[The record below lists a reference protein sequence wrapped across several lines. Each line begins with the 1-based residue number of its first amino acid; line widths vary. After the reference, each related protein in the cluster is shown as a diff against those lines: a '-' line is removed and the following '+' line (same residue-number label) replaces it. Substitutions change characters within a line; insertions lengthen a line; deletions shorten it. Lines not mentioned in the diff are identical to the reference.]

1 MRYKNS
7 HNEMRYMSNLPQQ
20 HKYSA
25 DLNLQQFNTRR
36 HLKSQP
42 MFKKRYLMS
51 NLLKRIIRRYLNSLQ
66 QQQ

>member
-7 HNEMRYMSNLPQQ
+7 HNKMRYMSNLPQQ
-20 HKYSA
+20 QHKKKYLA
-25 DLNLQQFNTRR
+25 ENLQQ
-36 HLKSQP
+36 HLKSNP

-51 NLLKRIIRRYLNSLQ
+51 NLLKRIIRRFLDNLQ